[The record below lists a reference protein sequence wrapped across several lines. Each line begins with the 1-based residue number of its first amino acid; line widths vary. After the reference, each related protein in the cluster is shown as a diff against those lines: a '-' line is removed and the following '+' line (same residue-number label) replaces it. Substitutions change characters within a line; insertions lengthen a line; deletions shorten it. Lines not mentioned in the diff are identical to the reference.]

1 MKMKLVNTV
10 TGKEYGNI
18 LTNRILEVWEAA
30 ELLNVDLEAMFEAY
44 WNGNGDDP
52 GDLELFLVED
62 DHENN

>member
-10 TGKEYGNI
+10 TGKSYGNI
-18 LTNRILEVWEAA
+18 LTNRRLEVREAA
-30 ELLNVDLEAMFEAY
+30 ELLNIDLEEMFEAY

-52 GDLELFLVED
+52 GDLGLFLVEA

>member
-18 LTNRILEVWEAA
+18 LTNRNLEIREAA
-30 ELLNVDLEAMFEAY
+30 ELLNVDIAEMFEAY

-52 GDLELFLVED
+52 GDLGLLFVED
-62 DHENN
+62 EHENN

>member
-1 MKMKLVNTV
+1 MKVKLVNTV
-10 TGKEYGNI
+10 TGKKYGNI

-52 GDLELFLVED
+52 GDLGLFLVED

>member
-1 MKMKLVNTV
+1 MKVKLVNTV

-44 WNGNGDDP
+44 WNGHGDDP
-52 GDLELFLVED
+52 GDLGLFLVED
-62 DHENN
+62 DQENN

>member
-1 MKMKLVNTV
+1 MKLKLVNTV
-10 TGKEYGNI
+10 TGKNYGSI
-18 LTNRILEVWEAA
+18 LTDRILEVWEAA

-52 GDLELFLVED
+52 GDLGLFLVED

>member
-1 MKMKLVNTV
+1 MKVKLVNTV

-18 LTNRILEVWEAA
+18 LTNRNLEVREAA

-44 WNGNGDDP
+44 WNGGDDP
-52 GDLELFLVED
+52 GDLGLLIVED

>member
-1 MKMKLVNTV
+1 MKVKLVNTV

-18 LTNRILEVWEAA
+18 LTNRNLEVREAA
-30 ELLNVDLEAMFEAY
+30 ELLNVDIAEMFEAY

-52 GDLELFLVED
+52 DDLELFPVEA